1 MGFIIMCLL
10 WVIYPNLF
18 NRTYVLSVM
27 TSGFEAKFTRSLVN
41 NSWQFS
47 DILLCERRENRLK
60 GGADTN
66 GMCAAEL
73 FSERQLSHAEVSFE
87 KGATV
92 SVERDVETGAL
103 SIVALSDD
111 AAVRVNGVVIPL
123 GSLMII
129 DQEAWQDAGALAF
142 SGEVTIGQ
150 VATTGETRL
159 VSGGSYEI
167 LESGWPWEE
176 GAMLVK
182 SGQFFRGDQIQIV
195 TKNTN
200 TPVEVIGFLAPVD
213 DTISLQVTSPMGKNV
228 VDVDRMAGENLLIL
242 SSAIDRSK
250 VDPLLQVLTF
260 FVAVVLALATLRD
273 WMRPP
278 N

>member
-1 MGFIIMCLL
+1 
-10 WVIYPNLF
+10 
-18 NRTYVLSVM
+18 M

>member
-1 MGFIIMCLL
+1 MCLL
-10 WVIYPNLF
+10 WVIYPYF
-18 NRTYVLSVM
+18 VNRTYVLSVM
-27 TSGFEAKFTRSLVN
+27 TSGFEVKFTRSLVN

-47 DILLCERRENRLK
+47 DVLLCERRENRLK
-60 GGADTN
+60 GGADSD
-66 GMCAAEL
+66 GICATEL

-87 KGATV
+87 KGATL
-92 SVERDVETGAL
+92 SVERDIETGAL
-103 SIVALSDD
+103 SIFALSDD
-111 AAVRVNGVVIPL
+111 AAVRVNGEALSP

-129 DQEAWQDAGALAF
+129 DRKAWLDAGALAF

-159 VSGGSYEI
+159 VSGGTYEI
-167 LESGWPWEE
+167 LEAGWPWEE

-195 TKNTN
+195 TKNSSK
-200 TPVEVIGFLAPVD
+200 PVEVIGFLAPFD
-213 DTISLQVTSPMGKNV
+213 GTISLQVTSPMGKNV
-228 VDVDRMAGENLLIL
+228 VDVDRMAGENLYIL

-278 N
+278 D